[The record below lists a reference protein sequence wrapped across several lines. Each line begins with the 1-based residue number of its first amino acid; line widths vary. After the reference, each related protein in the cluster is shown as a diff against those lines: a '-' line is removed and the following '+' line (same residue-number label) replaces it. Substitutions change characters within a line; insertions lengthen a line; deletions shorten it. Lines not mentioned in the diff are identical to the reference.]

1 MTELSVYTFSPNWG
15 LPTAGPFALKLI
27 KWLDL
32 AGITYRQRYED
43 RAGKG
48 PKGKNP
54 WVELDGELIAD
65 SEVII
70 ARLAE
75 RSGFDIDADLSAEQR
90 ALSHAVR
97 RMLEEHLHMVLEWEL
112 FVHPE
117 GAAEVRRMVER
128 QVPGIAASA
137 LASLVCRH
145 FRRQLH
151 ARGIG
156 RHSPE
161 VIAAKG
167 KVDVDAFEALLGE
180 RPFLLGSRP
189 AMADVSAY
197 GLLGPMAAWP
207 MRTPV
212 ADYIKS
218 RPLVLAYL
226 DRMAGAKAEPRL
238 AA

>member
-1 MTELSVYTFSPNWG
+1 MTALSVFTFSPDWG
-15 LPTAGPFALKLI
+15 LPTSGPFALKLV

-32 AGITYRQRYED
+32 AGIAYRQRYED

-65 SEVII
+65 TEVII
-70 ARLAE
+70 GRLAE
-75 RSGFDIDADLSAEQR
+75 RSGFDIDGRLTADQR

-112 FVHPE
+112 FVHPQ
-117 GAAEVRRMVER
+117 GAAEVRRMAAR
-128 QVPGIAASA
+128 QLPAVAVGPVAAM
-137 LASLVCRH
+137 VCRH

-151 ARGIG
+151 ARGIA

-161 VIAAKG
+161 IIAAKG
-167 KVDVDAFEALLGE
+167 KADVDAFEVLLGDG
-180 RPFLLGSRP
+180 PFLFGP
-189 AMADVSAY
+189 QPVMADVSAY

-218 RPLVLAYL
+218 RPALQSYL
-226 DRMAGAKAEPRL
+226 DRMAATKAEQRL

>member
-1 MTELSVYTFSPNWG
+1 MTELNVFTFSPDWG
-15 LPTAGPFALKLI
+15 LPTSGPFALKLI

-32 AGITYRQRYED
+32 AGIPYRQRYED

-75 RSGFDIDADLSAEQR
+75 RSGFDIDAGLSLEQR
-90 ALSHAVR
+90 ARGHAMR
-97 RMLEEHLHMVLEWEL
+97 RMLEEHFHMVLEWEL

-117 GAAEVRRMVER
+117 GAAEVRRMVAR
-128 QVPGIAASA
+128 HLPAVAAGA
-137 LASLVCRH
+137 VASMVCRH

-151 ARGIG
+151 ARGIA
-156 RHSPE
+156 RHSAE
-161 VIAAKG
+161 IVAAKG
-167 KVDVDAFEALLGE
+167 KADIDAFEALLGE
-180 RPFLLGSRP
+180 GPFLLGPRP
-189 AMADVSAY
+189 SMADVSAY
-197 GLLGPMAAWP
+197 GLLAPMAGWP
-207 MRTPV
+207 MHTPV
-212 ADYIKS
+212 ADYLKS
-218 RPLVLAYL
+218 RPRLLAYL
-226 DRMAGAKAEPRL
+226 DRMASAKAEQRL

>member
-1 MTELSVYTFSPNWG
+1 MTELSVYTFSPDWG
-15 LPTAGPFALKLI
+15 LPTTGPFALKLI

-32 AGITYRQRYED
+32 AGISYSQRYED

-65 SEVII
+65 SEII
-70 ARLAE
+70 ISRLAD
-75 RSGFDIDADLSAEQR
+75 RSGFHADAHLSAEQL
-90 ALSHAVR
+90 AVSHAVR
-97 RMLEEHLHMVLEWEL
+97 RMLEEHFHMVLEWEL

-117 GAAEVRRMVER
+117 GAAEVRRMVAR
-128 QVPGIAASA
+128 QVPAVAVGAVTSV
-137 LASLVCRH
+137 VCRH

-151 ARGIG
+151 ARGIA

-161 VIAAKG
+161 IIGAKG
-167 KVDVDAFEALLGE
+167 SADVDALEALLGDG
-180 RPFLLGSRP
+180 PFLFGSRP

-197 GLLGPMAAWP
+197 GLLAPMARWP

-218 RPLVLAYL
+218 RPALIAYL
-226 DRMAGAKAEPRL
+226 DRMEKLKAEQRL